1 MTITQPRP
9 LHFETPIGRDTVIQI
24 AAPRSAHGQQTARA
38 IRDALVEKGTHVE
51 WHDDPEGNLL
61 RTTNS
66 PVVIVGNLADS
77 QCIRELYY
85 RSLCATDLCYPGPG
99 GSELRTLCDPLGTG
113 HNLILIGYSDE
124 DGAEAATQ
132 VFQNRLSTSIPHL
145 KELRIT
151 RLPLPE
157 TDAKRYRQGILPET
171 PAEIANTMDG
181 DSIGYL
187 YYLTGEAGLGET
199 YRKAWQAILSCG
211 YDRTEDIVQSHL
223 YSLWRLLPW
232 RLVENM
238 DLFSEEERLEITQYI
253 YGWAESE
260 EGWQSV
266 AGCPRTQRPNNPRQN
281 HELIPAMALMH
292 AADYF
297 EAHFP
302 EAAGPDKWRTVGRT
316 GFDPYGSSWKPLC
329 DGLCHGWWMSQP
341 VMFENALLDP
351 SHRYFEEGGA
361 RQAAECAMAIV
372 NNDGWMPSA
381 GDGGIIRQFPGPV
394 LRIAADYYQ
403 DGRYKHVHDQAPHDR
418 RFGWQPMLP
427 RAFDSGVKAQSPDD
441 HIGVTVVPVDPLLYH
456 IWEREPE
463 LAADAVTSPPTAPI
477 EQCFDKL
484 AVRSGWNLADDYL
497 LIDGLGGGSHS
508 YDDAAGII
516 EYSRLGVAV
525 IVQED
530 SLIHSA
536 PEHHSV
542 VTIVRNGESGIV
554 PGFAALE
561 EKRCDDSGTTYLRIR
576 LKDYAGAD
584 WIREV
589 HQFPNKC
596 AVFVDTVTA
605 NIAGDYAI
613 KAHFRTPT
621 RIALDGR
628 EAKATRGSPCCE
640 TAEVRLTS
648 LSDPSRL
655 SVTEVPLSLIYGSS
669 ENQELWCQRYRTDE
683 MVLMAFASNETAHLE
698 PGESVRMVHLAQA
711 RAPHE
716 SAIGLGQ
723 DESGLF
729 ISDGETR
736 NELPSFSIEAPAQ
749 SLAKTGIAECEEGLD
764 SVFNAESKITALE
777 SLADGS
783 LAIGTHSGTLNLW
796 HQGRVKWSADLS
808 GPIHDIGVAQGESP
822 LVIAGHGPAEL
833 SAFDLGGEHQWTSS
847 ITREPSPWPWWELTT
862 PAAIQVAGGIS
873 EGEPFFAVG
882 CGDIQLRGFDG
893 TGNERWM
900 WRYNEG
906 VPGRVTV
913 TDVDGSGQS
922 HIVVGGEILSDQA
935 TCRIL
940 KPDGTQVAELEVEG
954 WTSML
959 TALAFGDNST
969 RHFIGCGANRGNNLH
984 LYELVNN
991 QWIRLFKYRLGGQ
1004 VNGIAIFAEANRL
1017 LVATSQGFLLC
1028 YDLEGSAQ
1036 WHLLFDHALKHLVVR
1051 GEEVIAVDDKGELYV
1066 IDQLGQI
1073 QKQFSLPGSCSLVSS
1088 TDEKIYF
1095 ACGKSI
1101 CSF

>member
-1 MTITQPRP
+1 MIAQPRP
-9 LHFETPIGRDTVIQI
+9 LHFETPIGNDAMITI
-24 AAPRSAHGQQTARA
+24 AAPRSAHGQRAARA
-38 IRDALVEKGTHVE
+38 IRDALFEKGTSVE

-77 QCIRELYY
+77 KCIRELYY

-124 DGAEAATQ
+124 EGAEAATLI
-132 VFQNRLSTSIPHL
+132 FQNRIGTSIPHL
-145 KELRIT
+145 KELHIT
-151 RLPLPE
+151 RLPLPVKDLE
-157 TDAKRYRQGILPET
+157 KYRQGIIPGT

-187 YYLTGEAGLGET
+187 YYLTGEAELGKT
-199 YRKAWQAILSCG
+199 YRKVWQAILSCG
-211 YDRTEDIVQSHL
+211 YGRTEDIVQSHL
-223 YSLWRLLPW
+223 FSLWRLLPW

-238 DLFSEEERLEITQYI
+238 DLFSEDERLAITQYI

-316 GFDPYGSSWKPLC
+316 GFEPYGSSWKPLC
-329 DGLCHGWWMSQP
+329 DGLCHGWSMSQP

-361 RQAAECAMAIV
+361 RQAAECALAVV
-372 NNDGWMPSA
+372 NNDSWMPSA
-381 GDGGIIRQFPGPV
+381 GDGGAARAFPGPI

-403 DGRYKHVHDQAPHDR
+403 DGRYKQVHDQAPHDR

-427 RAFDSGVKAQSPDD
+427 RAFNSGVKPQSPDD
-441 HIGVTVVPVDPLLYH
+441 HIGVTVVPVDPLVYH
-456 IWEREPE
+456 VWEREPE
-463 LAADAVTSPPTAPI
+463 LAVDAVTCPPTAPI

-516 EYSRLGVAV
+516 EYSRLGVTV

-530 SLIHSA
+530 SLIHTA
-536 PEHHSV
+536 PEDHSV
-542 VTIVRNGESGIV
+542 VTIVRDGDSGII

-561 EKRCDDSGTTYLRIR
+561 EKTTDTTGTIYLRIR

-589 HQFPNKC
+589 HLFPNKC

-605 NIAGDYAI
+605 NLAGDYAI
-613 KAHFRTPT
+613 KAHFRTPA
-621 RIALDGR
+621 RIALDGS
-628 EAKATRGSPCCE
+628 EAKATQKSPCCE

-648 LSDPSRL
+648 LSEPSRL
-655 SVTEVPLSLIYGSS
+655 SVTKVPLELRYSS
-669 ENQELWCQRYRTDE
+669 AEDQELWSQRYRTDE
-683 MVLMAFASNETAHLE
+683 MVLMAFAANETAHLE
-698 PGESVRMVHLAQA
+698 PGESVRLVHLAQA

-716 SAIGLGQ
+716 SAIILGQ
-723 DESGLF
+723 DESGLY
-729 ISDGETR
+729 ISDGKTR
-736 NELPSFSIEAPAQ
+736 TELPSFSIKPPVR
-749 SLAKTGIAECEEGLD
+749 SLAKTEIAECEEGLD
-764 SVFNAESKITALE
+764 SVFNAESEITALE
-777 SLADGS
+777 SLSDGS
-783 LAIGTHSGTLNLW
+783 LAIGTNSGTLTLW
-796 HQGRVKWSADLS
+796 HQNRVKWSADLS
-808 GPIHDIGVAQGESP
+808 GSIHDIGVAQGETP
-822 LVIAGHGPAEL
+822 LVAAGHGPAEL
-833 SAFDLGGEHQWTSS
+833 SAFNATGESRWTSS
-847 ITREPSPWPWWELTT
+847 IIREPSPWPWWELPT

-873 EGEPFFAVG
+873 DGEQFFAVG

-893 TGNERWM
+893 TGKEQWM

-940 KPDGTQVAELEVEG
+940 KPEGTQVAELEVEG

-959 TALAFGDNST
+959 TAMAFGESGT

-984 LYELVNN
+984 LYERVDN
-991 QWIRLFKYRLGGQ
+991 QWKRLWKTRLGGQ
-1004 VNGIAIFAEANRL
+1004 VTGIVIFAESNRA
-1017 LVATSQGFLLC
+1017 LVATTQGFLLC
-1028 YDLEGSAQ
+1028 YDLGGTAQ
-1036 WHLLFDHALKHLVVR
+1036 WHLLFDDALKHLVTY
-1051 GEEVIAVDDKGELYV
+1051 GEKVIAIDDKGELRV
-1066 IDQLGQI
+1066 IDQSGQI
-1073 QKQFSLPGSCSLVSS
+1073 EKQVSLLSPCSLVSS
-1088 TDEKIYF
+1088 VDDKIYL
-1095 ACGKSI
+1095 ASGKSLY
-1101 CSF
+1101 CF